1 MHPSGIV
8 PIIAGAAAITPWWQP
23 TNGTTWQI
31 ILSQTLDPNN
41 LPNVQAIDSDIPSA
55 TFSSQYEEWRADAAD
70 FRAQPWNL
78 GDPLDVWP
86 GERWV
91 NSRALGIRAI
101 ITNRVAIGLKNGALI
116 VPQVVDIVDF
126 KVNESCQKNS
136 PDSANYDECK
146 RYQPFVAWG
155 KPVFE
160 IEYVDGTSSMGDTM
174 RICWNPIADGFST
187 LIKKKSL
194 DRSMVDCSMQG

>member
-1 MHPSGIV
+1 MHPSEIV

-41 LPNVQAIDSDIPSA
+41 LPSVQAIDSHMYDNSKATWSA
-55 TFSSQYEEWRADAAD
+55 VKTKGYKTICYFSSQYEEWRADAAD

-101 ITNRVAIGLKNGALI
+101 MTNRVAIGLKNDALV

-136 PDSANYDECK
+136 PDSANYDE
-146 RYQPFVAWG
+146 Y
-155 KPVFE
+155 
-160 IEYVDGTSSMGDTM
+160 
-174 RICWNPIADGFST
+174 GFST
-187 LIKKKSL
+187 LIKKKKSL
-194 DRSMVDCSMQG
+194 DSSVVDCSMQG